1 MISFSFDIVVKM
13 FTIENFPEEYFG
25 YKIIERN
32 DNVLFLEYSYSNV
45 YWIKNKIVAVKFS
58 GLDGQR
64 LFIHTVE
71 KDDAG
76 KCQYTGCF
84 AVENSR
90 SVLSQFFDAVSV
102 GEIDYSN
109 YKEFTGVEYVV
120 LTPKDMVAVISEEEC
135 YHTNIDG
142 DTVTV
147 RRHEGD
153 IRRIEVDFNS
163 MYCVVKGVSESGDV
177 LDMFNTCRTGFIV
190 EYIKEFLGDY
200 SNVRIGMVEARL
212 DVSING

>member
-1 MISFSFDIVVKM
+1 M
-13 FTIENFPEEYFG
+13 FTIENFPGEYFG
-25 YKIIERN
+25 YKIIDRN
-32 DNVLFLEYSYSNV
+32 ENVLFLDHTGSRN
-45 YWIKNKIVAVKFS
+45 YWIKNKTVAVKFS
-58 GLDGQR
+58 GLDGRR

-71 KDDAG
+71 KDNGG
-76 KCQYTGCF
+76 KYHSTGCF
-84 AVENSR
+84 SVKNDR
-90 SVLSQFFDAVSV
+90 SILLQFFDAVSV

-109 YKEFTGVEYVV
+109 CNEFTGVDYVA
-120 LTPKDMVAVISEEEC
+120 LTPKDMVAVIVEEEC

-147 RRHEGD
+147 KKHKGD
-153 IRRIEVDFNS
+153 IRFVEIEFDS
-163 MYCVVKGVSESGDV
+163 MYCVVKGVSESGNV

-212 DVSING
+212 DDYIDG

>member
-1 MISFSFDIVVKM
+1 M
-13 FTIENFPEEYFG
+13 FTIENFPYEYFG
-25 YKIIERN
+25 YKIIDRN
-32 DNVLFLEYSYSNV
+32 ENVLFLEYRCSNI
-45 YWIKNKIVAVKFS
+45 YWIKNKLVAVKFS

-71 KDDAG
+71 KDNGG
-76 KCQYTGCF
+76 KYHSTGCY

-109 YKEFTGVEYVV
+109 YKEFTGVEHVV
-120 LTPKDMVAVISEEEC
+120 LTPKDMVAVIAEEEC
-135 YHTNIDG
+135 YHTDVDG

-147 RRHEGD
+147 RKHKGG
-153 IRRIEVDFNS
+153 IRFVEIEFDS
-163 MYCVVKGVSESGDV
+163 IYCVVKGVNESGNV
-177 LDMFNTCRTGFIV
+177 LGTFNTCRTGFIV

-212 DVSING
+212 DESING

>member
-1 MISFSFDIVVKM
+1 M

-25 YKIIERN
+25 YKIIDRN
-32 DNVLFLEYSYSNV
+32 ENVLFLEHMGSRN
-45 YWIKNKIVAVKFS
+45 YWIKNKFAAVKFS
-58 GLDGQR
+58 GLDGRR

-71 KDDAG
+71 KDSAG
-76 KCQYTGCF
+76 KYKSTGCY
-84 AVENSR
+84 AIENSR

-109 YKEFTGVEYVV
+109 CKEFTGVEYVV
-120 LTPKDMVAVISEEEC
+120 LTPKDMAAVIAEEEC

-147 RRHEGD
+147 RKHKGD
-153 IRRIEVDFNS
+153 IRFVEIEFDS
-163 MYCVVKGVSESGDV
+163 MYCVVKGVSESGNV

-212 DVSING
+212 DDRING

>member
-1 MISFSFDIVVKM
+1 M

-25 YKIIERN
+25 YKVIDRN
-32 DNVLFLEYSYSNV
+32 ENVLFLEYSYSNI
-45 YWIKNKIVAVKFS
+45 YWIKNKFAAVKFS
-58 GLDGQR
+58 GLDGRR

-71 KDDAG
+71 KDSAE
-76 KCQYTGCF
+76 KYKSTGCY

-109 YKEFTGVEYVV
+109 FKEFTGVEHVV
-120 LTPKDMVAVISEEEC
+120 LTPKDMVAVIAEEEC

-147 RRHEGD
+147 RKHKGD
-153 IRRIEVDFNS
+153 IRFVEIEFCS
-163 MYCVVKGVSESGDV
+163 MHCVVKGVSESGNV

-212 DVSING
+212 DESING

>member
-1 MISFSFDIVVKM
+1 M

-25 YKIIERN
+25 YKVIDRN
-32 DNVLFLEYSYSNV
+32 ENVLFLEYSYSNI
-45 YWIKNKIVAVKFS
+45 YWIKNKLVAVKFS
-58 GLDGQR
+58 GLDGRR

-71 KDDAG
+71 KDNAG
-76 KCQYTGCF
+76 NYQSTGCY

-90 SVLSQFFDAVSV
+90 SVLLQFFDAVSV

-120 LTPKDMVAVISEEEC
+120 LTPKDMVAVIAEEEC

-147 RRHEGD
+147 RKHKGD
-153 IRRIEVDFNS
+153 IRFVEIEFDS
-163 MYCVVKGVSESGDV
+163 MYCVVKGVSESGNV
-177 LDMFNTCRTGFIV
+177 LDMFNTCRAGFIV

-212 DVSING
+212 DERIDG